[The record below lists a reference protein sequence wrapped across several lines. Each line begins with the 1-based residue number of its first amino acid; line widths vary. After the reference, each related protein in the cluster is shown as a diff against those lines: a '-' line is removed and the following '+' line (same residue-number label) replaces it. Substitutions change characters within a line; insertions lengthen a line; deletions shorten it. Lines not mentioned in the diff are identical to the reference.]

1 VANATTIVAVTEA
14 ARLEIR
20 ARYPKEPESKFKLVP
35 NGYDATQLCASH
47 QPATRPAHARIVVTY
62 IGSIY
67 GSTDPT
73 TLAEALQSLPAEVK
87 SRLKLRFIGRIEELR
102 FREALLQLGEMVELK
117 GFVPQ
122 SEALAAVNQA
132 DFALLISHDP
142 LNVSAKFYDYV
153 GAGTPILATVHPQG
167 DLRHLLDEMRAGW
180 WADSRDVEGIRQL
193 FLDVAARGDS
203 MRNEFRP
210 DREKIAHYERKVLA
224 QRYAALLHSIVGR
237 PVPSSDTSAGAA
249 EEISSPC

>member
-1 VANATTIVAVTEA
+1 
-14 ARLEIR
+14 
-20 ARYPKEPESKFKLVP
+20 
-35 NGYDATQLCASH
+35 
-47 QPATRPAHARIVVTY
+47 
-62 IGSIY
+62 
-67 GSTDPT
+67 
-73 TLAEALQSLPAEVK
+73 
-87 SRLKLRFIGRIEELR
+87 
-102 FREALLQLGEMVELK
+102 
-117 GFVPQ
+117 
-122 SEALAAVNQA
+122 
-132 DFALLISHDP
+132 
-142 LNVSAKFYDYV
+142 
-153 GAGTPILATVHPQG
+153 
-167 DLRHLLDEMRAGW
+167 MRAGW